1 MKNKVRIREVILA
14 RPLKWSV
21 RLYAKLF
28 LHFKYV
34 SDYKPQKGEKIV
46 VLSNHQT
53 DLDPAFIRLSFNRYL
68 YFLSSDNIYSKP
80 LRAKLISYLGGIPKR
95 KGVPDFESIRK
106 LMQIAKDGG
115 SICIFPEGN
124 RSYAEFQ
131 FYIADNFASLLMKL
145 KGTLVLYNIH
155 GGFGVMPRFGAK
167 RRKGKLYGEVK
178 RVLKYEDYKDMK
190 VEELSTL
197 IKENLKV
204 FDSESG
210 ELYKSNRRAEYLE
223 RMYFVCPKCQHMN
236 TLVSNGNI
244 IKCNDCGL
252 EVEYLENLTLKS
264 NDSSFKY
271 HRLNDWYQYQKE
283 FVKNMDIGEGIIFQD
298 DNVKLR
304 KVNPFIKEE
313 KLAKGTLT
321 LYKDH
326 LTVGD
331 YSIDVANIVS
341 ASPMSGRKLCFTYN
355 TDNYEIKGDKRFNA
369 LKYALIFHKLD
380 TKMHKENLDNYYSLD

>member
-1 MKNKVRIREVILA
+1 MKQKIRINEPIFA
-14 RPLKWSV
+14 RVLKFLV
-21 RLYAKLF
+21 NLYVKLF
-28 LHFKYV
+28 LHFKYI
-34 SDYKPQKGEKIV
+34 SDYKPEKNEKII

-53 DLDPAFIRLSFNRYL
+53 DLDPAFVRISLNRYM
-68 YFLSSDNIYSKP
+68 YILSSDNIYSRP
-80 LRAKLISYLGGIPKR
+80 FLAKLFTYLGGIPKR
-95 KGVPDFESIRK
+95 KGVADLESIRK

-131 FYIADNFASLLMKL
+131 FYIADNFASLLKKL

-167 RRKGKLYGEVK
+167 RRKGKIYGEVK
-178 RVLKYEDYKDMK
+178 RVLKYEEYKDMK

-210 ELYKSNRRAEYLE
+210 ELYKSKRRAEYLE

-264 NDSSFKY
+264 SDNSFKY

-283 FVKNMDIGEGIIFQD
+283 YVKNMDIGEGIIFQD
-298 DNVKLR
+298 NNVKLR

-313 KLAKGTLT
+313 KLAKGMLA